1 MPMLLSQIEE
11 ELLADL
17 SRHAHGLWEIFEF
30 VSLHAPVFSDGEVL
44 EAGRDVLA
52 SWSTRGWLE
61 VIAASGQP
69 LAGIDIVAMIDA
81 LGDTALVPSPAVP
94 RFGLS
99 AKAYKDVDWLT
110 ARREELLKIQ

>member
-1 MPMLLSQIEE
+1 MLLSQLEE
-11 ELLADL
+11 EMLADL
-17 SRHAHGLWEIFEF
+17 SRHPNGLWEIFEF

-44 EAGRDVLA
+44 ETGRDLLA
-52 SWSTRGWLE
+52 GFSKRGWLE

-94 RFGLS
+94 RIGLS

-110 ARREELLKIQ
+110 ARRDELLKIQ